1 MTREFTITPVKTYKT
16 AENARA
22 AVAKTG
28 DEGLSH
34 FIMQD
39 ATGRF
44 FPVFRV
50 TEGDLARSGVNF
62 RWNCI

>member
-1 MTREFTITPVKTYKT
+1 MNREITITALKTYKT
-16 AENARA
+16 ADNARA

-28 DEGLSH
+28 DEGIRH

-39 ATGRF
+39 DVGRF
-44 FPVFRV
+44 FPVFRP
-50 TEGDLARSGVNF
+50 TEAEMSETGIHF

>member
-1 MTREFTITPVKTYKT
+1 MNREFTITAAKTYKT
-16 AENARA
+16 ADNARA

-28 DEGLSH
+28 DEGIRH

-39 ATGRF
+39 DAGRF
-44 FPVFRV
+44 FPIFRP
-50 TEGDLARSGVNF
+50 TENEMATTGIHF

>member
-1 MTREFTITPVKTYKT
+1 MNREFQITPVKTYKT
-16 AENARA
+16 PENARA

-28 DEGLSH
+28 DEDLPH
-34 FIMQD
+34 FIMQE
-39 ATGRF
+39 AGGRF

-50 TEGDLARSGVNF
+50 SEGDLARTGIHF